1 MGRDGRSKVA
11 SPEALKLDLHLR
23 LHIVDCKAAD
33 EPPADLDHDAG
44 PGGLLPQLVN
54 RPDLI
59 IAMNR
64 MQCTQRFPL
73 VDDDSA
79 SLPH

>member
-44 PGGLLPQLVN
+44 PGGLLPN
-54 RPDLI
+54 WS
-59 IAMNR
+59 IAWI
-64 MQCTQRFPL
+64 
-73 VDDDSA
+73 
-79 SLPH
+79 